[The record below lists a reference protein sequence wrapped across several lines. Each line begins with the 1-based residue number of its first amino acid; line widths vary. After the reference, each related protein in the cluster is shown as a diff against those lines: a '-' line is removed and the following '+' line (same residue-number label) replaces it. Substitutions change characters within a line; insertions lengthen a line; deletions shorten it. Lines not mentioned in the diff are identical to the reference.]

1 MESSIARE
9 LYRPGISIALVIHSL
24 DLSVRLIVNIALL
37 WSASFLYRHVLL
49 TLRSS
54 GATLQ
59 RDRREYTMAF
69 LSQSKRTSRL
79 IILNI
84 FFIATLILHSGYG
97 QQDYTRWG
105 LPDGAKMRLGKG
117 WISGYITFTP
127 DGSMLVVPCDPGIW
141 LYDVKTGAEVNL
153 LVGHTEPVDSVAF
166 SPDGSTL
173 ASGSRDR
180 TVRLWDVLTWKPT
193 RTLAGHTDS
202 IDAIVFSPDGSTLA
216 SKSRDKIIRLWD
228 VHTGQPLQTLEGLQL
243 GSRNNKVRLWDAH
256 TGETAFTLSAEFRQH
271 WLSSIVFSPDRKP
284 IVRVT
289 DVVPSFKDDLDE
301 IQYVEF
307 SPDGSTLVIALKGW
321 YTWWSDE
328 SEVQIWDTRTG
339 EFLYYLAGHWSAKNH
354 LRDIYVAFSPDGD
367 TLASVGSNDSMVRLW
382 NARTGELL
390 GRPETFASAVSSIAF
405 SPDGST
411 LVWNEWSRIRSW
423 DVRTGL
429 LRYTALG
436 GHAGNIYSV
445 AFSPD
450 GATLASGADDG
461 SIGLW
466 DVRARENKQLFFAHG
481 GGVTSVAFSPDGS
494 MLASGGRD
502 KTVRLWDART
512 GEHIRAISGQMD
524 EFITVAFSHDGELLA
539 GCSRG
544 RYSWSEISDT
554 TIRIWDARTGDHLHT
569 LEGHTSG
576 VSCLA
581 FFPGVPILASGS
593 YDNTI
598 RIWDA
603 RTGENI
609 HTLEG
614 HKDAVTSVAFSPD
627 GNTLVSGSWDST
639 ILLWEFRRFA
649 AWGDI
654 KHAASDGTMQAS
666 ELSPS
671 ATAFIPVSTALLPNY
686 PNPFNPE
693 TWIPYQLKKSAEVT
707 LTIYDMNG
715 GRVRT
720 LEVGHRPA
728 GVYRSRERAAYWDGR
743 NRQGELVANGVYF
756 YTLTAA
762 DFTTTRKMLVGK

>member
-1 MESSIARE
+1 MKTVR
-9 LYRPGISIALVIHSL
+9 SL
-24 DLSVRLIVNIALL
+24 QLCLLLAAALSVP
-37 WSASFLYRHVLL
+37 
-49 TLRSS
+49 S
-54 GATLQ
+54 G
-59 RDRREYTMAF
+59 F
-69 LSQSKRTSRL
+69 S
-79 IILNI
+79 
-84 FFIATLILHSGYG
+84 
-97 QQDYTRWG
+97 QDYTRWG

-117 WISGYITFTP
+117 WISGDITFTP

-141 LYDVKTGAEVNL
+141 LYDVETGAEVDL

-166 SPDGSTL
+166 SPDGATL

-216 SKSRDKIIRLWD
+216 SKSRDKIIRLWN
-228 VHTGQPLQTLEGLQL
+228 VHTGEPLQTLEGLQL
-243 GSRNNKVRLWDAH
+243 GSRNNKVRLWDTH
-256 TGETAFTLSAEFRQH
+256 TGETAFTLSAELRQH
-271 WLSSIVFSPDRKP
+271 WLSSIVFSSDRKP
-284 IVRVT
+284 NDRVIE
-289 DVVPSFKDDLDE
+289 VVPSLKDHLDK
-301 IQYVEF
+301 IKSVAF
-307 SPDGSTLVIALKGW
+307 SPDGSTLVIALKW
-321 YTWWSDE
+321 RHTWWGDE
-328 SEVQIWDTRTG
+328 SEIQLWDTRTS
-339 EFLYYLAGHWSAKNH
+339 EMLFYIHGHWSALNT
-354 LRDIYVAFSPDGD
+354 LRDIYVAFSPGGD

-411 LVWNEWSRIRSW
+411 LVWNEGNRIRSW
-423 DVRTGL
+423 DVRTGV
-429 LRYTALG
+429 LRYPDLG
-436 GHAGNIYSV
+436 GHSGSVNSV

-450 GATLASGADDG
+450 GATLASGSDNTL
-461 SIGLW
+461 IGLW
-466 DVRARENKQLFFAHG
+466 DVRVRENKQLFYAHK
-481 GGVTSVAFSPDGS
+481 GGVTSVAFSPDGF

-512 GEHIRAISGQMD
+512 GEHIRALSGQMD
-524 EFITVAFSHDGELLA
+524 EIITVAFSHVGEMLA
-539 GCSRG
+539 SCSGGPFPRP
-544 RYSWSEISDT
+544 WSENNDH
-554 TIRIWDARTGDHLHT
+554 TIRIWDVRTGDHLHT
-569 LEGHTSG
+569 LEGHSDG

-614 HKDAVTSVAFSPD
+614 HMKAVTSVAFSPD

-639 ILLWEFRRFA
+639 ILLWEFRRFT

-654 KHAASDGTMQAS
+654 KHAAAEGTMHS
-666 ELSPS
+666 PELSPS
-671 ATAFIPVSTALLPNY
+671 ATVLMPEGTALLPNY

-693 TWIPYQLKKSAEVT
+693 TWIPYQLKRSADVT

-720 LEVGHRPA
+720 LEVGHQPA
-728 GVYRSRERAAYWDGR
+728 GEYRRRERAAFWDGR
-743 NRQGELVANGVYF
+743 NEMGETVANGAYF
-756 YTLTAA
+756 YTLSAG
-762 DFTTTRKMLVGK
+762 DFSATRKMLVGK